1 MRRRRPA
8 WVAALVLA
16 AACAATPASRAGRT
30 DFLPALRLES
40 VGPVRASI
48 DQLQGRVVLV
58 NFMATW
64 CFPCLQE
71 LPEMIAVQR
80 RFEAQ
85 GFSVVL
91 VGMDLEG
98 ATVLEPFAEHY
109 ALPFPLLLADAE
121 LRKGETA
128 FGLIRQLPTT
138 VLLGRDGAALA
149 AYAGVSDPATL
160 EAAIASALR

>member
-1 MRRRRPA
+1 MRA
-8 WVAALVLA
+8 ALAALVLGLC
-16 AACAATPASRAGRT
+16 AACAGGPSARAARA
-30 DFLPALRLES
+30 DFLPALDLPS
-40 VGPVRASI
+40 VGPVATSVDALR
-48 DQLQGRVVLV
+48 GRVVLV

-71 LPEMIAVQR
+71 LPELIAVQR

-138 VLLGRDGAALA
+138 VLLGRDGTALA
-149 AYAGVSDPATL
+149 AYTGVSDPAAL
-160 EAAIASALR
+160 EAAIARALR